1 MSRTDAHVPL
11 WVRLARGDLDAEAQ
25 HAFDHAV
32 CDLPERPPS
41 RWEGWLPATRC
52 RWTLRY
58 TGTNICSCAMCHAG
72 PQHRQENR
80 NQRHRDRMALRAAL
94 GRWRSGEQSAFDDIA
109 PPSRVYYW

>member
-1 MSRTDAHVPL
+1 
-11 WVRLARGDLDAEAQ
+11 
-25 HAFDHAV
+25 
-32 CDLPERPPS
+32 
-41 RWEGWLPATRC
+41 
-52 RWTLRY
+52 
-58 TGTNICSCAMCHAG
+58 MCHAG